1 MVTSEGVLLQVGK
14 AGTDETLYQNC
25 GGRAHGRRQSRA
37 KREQK
42 ISTSERKTHGKRQRR
57 AERGQTYQHL
67 KTEIQDEI

>member
-42 ISTSERKTHGKRQRR
+42 ISTSEEKKNMVKAVAQGRKR
-57 AERGQTYQHL
+57 AKISTSQN
-67 KTEIQDEI
+67 

>member
-42 ISTSERKTHGKRQRR
+42 ISTSEEKNTW
-57 AERGQTYQHL
+57 
-67 KTEIQDEI
+67 

>member
-42 ISTSERKTHGKRQRR
+42 ISTSEEKKHMVSGSAGQKEGKNI
-57 AERGQTYQHL
+57 

>member
-42 ISTSERKTHGKRQRR
+42 ISTSEKKHMVSGSAGQKEGKNI
-57 AERGQTYQHL
+57 